1 MGSRRRAAAI
11 ASPSLVCAF
20 SRTSSWSSWACQVAR
35 SVTIGCAAVPSPPSA
50 TRSSAMKASCCSYRL
65 SPRTQTPRRR
75 ETHRIRA
82 GGSGGRGSG
91 GRGELPGG
99 GVPAPGGGRGEVGA
113 AEPAVDAQQGDAVGL
128 PGEHLVAGR
137 GEAERLAGERRAV
150 AQRRR
155 GAELLAVLR
164 LYQPGW
170 AAAET
175 GHGPEEPG
183 VAQERRVLQVLG
195 G

>member
-1 MGSRRRAAAI
+1 MSPFPSRPA
-11 ASPSLVCAF
+11 
-20 SRTSSWSSWACQVAR
+20 
-35 SVTIGCAAVPSPPSA
+35 
-50 TRSSAMKASCCSYRL
+50 
-65 SPRTQTPRRR
+65 PRTQTPAGR
-75 ETHRIRA
+75 ETHRLRA
-82 GGSGGRGSG
+82 ADRSG

-155 GAELLAVLR
+155 GAEFLAVLR